1 MGIMFEKL
9 NNNKKDIY
17 KVLVQTSENKLP
29 TPDKTW
35 DGVIFK
41 RDAVEKAVSGLNG
54 KLVYDNTIS
63 SHADVA
69 GSMNHTIFGQI
80 IASEIDELGNAYAH
94 IDVFNKD
101 YVSLMDKL
109 AENYNNKK
117 RLDEGFSTEMII
129 NDKVINPDNSVDV
142 VDYNYTGLS
151 FVNNP
156 RDFSGVEGKIV
167 NTILPSK
174 NNNGGT
180 IMGETISE
188 PVISSAKA
196 MKLVEENA
204 TLKAQKENWEKT
216 EKGYKTKITSLKKEL
231 TDKND
236 EITKLNNNISE
247 YKKADEKEIL
257 ILTNSILKRVDEE
270 NKEIVKKTLENTNL
284 ETLRLINSMS
294 ARENDKEV
302 LNDFT
307 GVTNPFP
314 NTKNNTTAGKSAYE
328 QATGVD
334 ISDLWGDDD

>member
-1 MGIMFEKL
+1 MFEKL

-63 SHADVA
+63 SHVDVA

-109 AENYNNKK
+109 AENYNNNQ

-174 NNNGGT
+174 NNNGGK

-204 TLKAQKENWEKT
+204 TLKAQKEIGK
-216 EKGYKTKITSLKKEL
+216 KQKKVIKLK
-231 TDKND
+231 
-236 EITKLNNNISE
+236 
-247 YKKADEKEIL
+247 
-257 ILTNSILKRVDEE
+257 
-270 NKEIVKKTLENTNL
+270 
-284 ETLRLINSMS
+284 
-294 ARENDKEV
+294 
-302 LNDFT
+302 
-307 GVTNPFP
+307 
-314 NTKNNTTAGKSAYE
+314 
-328 QATGVD
+328 
-334 ISDLWGDDD
+334 